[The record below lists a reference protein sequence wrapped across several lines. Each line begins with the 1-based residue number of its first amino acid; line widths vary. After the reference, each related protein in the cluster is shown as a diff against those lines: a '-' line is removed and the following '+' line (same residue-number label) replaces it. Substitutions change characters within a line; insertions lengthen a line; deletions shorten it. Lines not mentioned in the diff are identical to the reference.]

1 MISPIPPA
9 PPAAS
14 GPHAGRRAALQAGAA
29 ALAAAAWPRPARPQ
43 AWPAKPVR
51 ILNGFPAGGP
61 TDVLARILAERLQE
75 SLGQPFVVENRP
87 GATGAIASQAVAQAA
102 PDGYTLMV
110 VPSSTHSVSP
120 NITRVP
126 WDPQKDFTPIAMIG
140 NVTTVLVVSP
150 ALPVRT
156 VAEFVAHARAN
167 PGRLNYGTP
176 GRGSNL
182 HLGMEMLKQM
192 AGIDVVHVPYKGV
205 APAQTDLIGGQ
216 IQVMLDNIV
225 SVLPHVQAG
234 RIRAIAVS
242 SAARS
247 GALPDLPTVAESGYP
262 GYQVNAWAALL
273 GPARLPREI
282 VERLHA
288 ETMRAVSRDDVRA
301 RFATLGVEPMP
312 MSPAEAGDFM
322 RAERERWAKVIRD
335 ADLKFD

>member
-1 MISPIPPA
+1 MPT
-9 PPAAS
+9 
-14 GPHAGRRAALQAGAA
+14 PHPRTCGRTRRTLLAAGAA
-29 ALAAAAWPRPARPQ
+29 TLAAAVAPRGARAQVWPSRPI
-43 AWPAKPVR
+43 R

-61 TDVLARILAERLQE
+61 SDVLARIVAERLQE
-75 SLGQPFVVENRP
+75 TLGQPVVVENRP
-87 GATGAIASQAVAQAA
+87 GATGSIASQAVAQAA
-102 PDGYTLMV
+102 PDGHTLVV

-140 NVTTVLVVSP
+140 NVTTVLAVTPSLP
-150 ALPVRT
+150 ART
-156 VAEFVAHARAN
+156 VAEFVAHAKAN

-205 APAQTDLIGGQ
+205 TPAQTDLMSGQ

-225 SVLPHVQAG
+225 SVLPHMQAG
-234 RIRAIAVS
+234 RIRVLAVCS
-242 SAARS
+242 PKRSA
-247 GALPDLPTVAESGYP
+247 ALPDVPSVAESGYP
-262 GYQVNAWAALL
+262 GFQVNAWAALL
-273 GPARLPREI
+273 GPAGLPREV

-288 ETMRAVSRDDVRA
+288 ETMRAVGREDVRA

-312 MSPAEAGDFM
+312 MSPAEAGEFM
-322 RAERERWAKVIRD
+322 RLERERWAKVIRD
-335 ADLKFD
+335 ANLTFE

>member
-1 MISPIPPA
+1 MPKIQPPA
-9 PPAAS
+9 
-14 GPHAGRRAALQAGAA
+14 RAAARRSMLAAGAA
-29 ALAAAAWPRPARPQ
+29 TLAAVALPQRARAQ
-43 AWPAKPVR
+43 AWPARPIR

-61 TDVLARILAERLQE
+61 SDLLARIVAERLQE
-75 SLGQPFVVENRP
+75 SLGQPVVVENRP
-87 GATGAIASQAVAQAA
+87 GATGSIASQAVAQSA

-140 NVTTVLVVSP
+140 NVTTVLAVTPSLP
-150 ALPVRT
+150 ART

-205 APAQTDLIGGQ
+205 TQAQADLMTGQ

-225 SVLPHVQAG
+225 SVLPHMQAG
-234 RIRAIAVS
+234 RIRVLAVS
-242 SAARS
+242 SPKRS
-247 GALPDLPTVAESGYP
+247 AALPELPTVAESGYP
-262 GYQVNAWAALL
+262 GFQVNAWAALL
-273 GPARLPREI
+273 GPAGLPREV

-288 ETMRAVSRDDVRA
+288 ETMKAVGRDDVRA

-312 MSPAEAGDFM
+312 LSPAEAGEFM

-335 ADLKFD
+335 ANLTFE

>member
-1 MISPIPPA
+1 MPKIQPPA
-9 PPAAS
+9 
-14 GPHAGRRAALQAGAA
+14 RAAARRSMLAAGAA
-29 ALAAAAWPRPARPQ
+29 TLAAAALPQRARAQ
-43 AWPAKPVR
+43 AWPARPIR

-61 TDVLARILAERLQE
+61 SDLLARIVAERLQE
-75 SLGQPFVVENRP
+75 SLGQPVVVENRP
-87 GATGAIASQAVAQAA
+87 GATGSIASQAVAQSA

-140 NVTTVLVVSP
+140 NVTTVLAVTPSLP
-150 ALPVRT
+150 ART
-156 VAEFVAHARAN
+156 VAEFVAHAKAN

-205 APAQTDLIGGQ
+205 TQAQADLMTGQ

-225 SVLPHVQAG
+225 SVLPHMQAG
-234 RIRAIAVS
+234 RIRVLAVS
-242 SAARS
+242 SPKRS
-247 GALPDLPTVAESGYP
+247 AALPELPTVAESGYP
-262 GYQVNAWAALL
+262 GFQVNAWAALL
-273 GPARLPREI
+273 GPAGLPREV

-288 ETMRAVSRDDVRA
+288 ETMRAIARDDVRA

-312 MSPAEAGDFM
+312 LSPAEAGEFM

-335 ADLKFD
+335 ANLTFE

>member
-1 MISPIPPA
+1 MPKIQPPA
-9 PPAAS
+9 
-14 GPHAGRRAALQAGAA
+14 RAAARRSMLAAGAA
-29 ALAAAAWPRPARPQ
+29 TLAAAALPQRARAQ
-43 AWPAKPVR
+43 AWPARPIR

-61 TDVLARILAERLQE
+61 SDLLARIVAERLQE
-75 SLGQPFVVENRP
+75 SLGQPVVVENRP
-87 GATGAIASQAVAQAA
+87 GATGSIASQAVAQSA

-140 NVTTVLVVSP
+140 NVTTVLAVTPSLP
-150 ALPVRT
+150 ART

-205 APAQTDLIGGQ
+205 TQAQADLMTGQ

-225 SVLPHVQAG
+225 SVLPHMQAG
-234 RIRAIAVS
+234 RIRVLAVS
-242 SAARS
+242 SPKRS
-247 GALPDLPTVAESGYP
+247 AALPELPTVAESGYP
-262 GYQVNAWAALL
+262 GFQVNAWAALL
-273 GPARLPREI
+273 GPAGLPREV

-288 ETMRAVSRDDVRA
+288 ETMRAVGRDDVRA

-312 MSPAEAGDFM
+312 LSPAEAGEFM

-335 ADLKFD
+335 ANLTFE

>member
-1 MISPIPPA
+1 MPKIQPPA
-9 PPAAS
+9 
-14 GPHAGRRAALQAGAA
+14 RAAARRSMLAAGAA
-29 ALAAAAWPRPARPQ
+29 TLAAAALPQRARAQ
-43 AWPAKPVR
+43 AWPARPIR

-61 TDVLARILAERLQE
+61 SDLLARIVAERLQE
-75 SLGQPFVVENRP
+75 SLGQPVVVENRP
-87 GATGAIASQAVAQAA
+87 GATGSIASQAVAQSA

-140 NVTTVLVVSP
+140 NVTTVLAVTPSLP
-150 ALPVRT
+150 ART
-156 VAEFVAHARAN
+156 VAEFVAHAKAN

-205 APAQTDLIGGQ
+205 TQAQADLMTGQ

-225 SVLPHVQAG
+225 SVLPHMQAG
-234 RIRAIAVS
+234 RIRVLAVS
-242 SAARS
+242 SPKRS
-247 GALPDLPTVAESGYP
+247 AALPELPTVAESGYP
-262 GYQVNAWAALL
+262 GFQVNAWAALL
-273 GPARLPREI
+273 GPAGLPREV

-288 ETMRAVSRDDVRA
+288 ETMRAVGRDDVRA

-312 MSPAEAGDFM
+312 LSPAEAGEFM

-335 ADLKFD
+335 ANLTFE